1 MHLLTDLIRKATADE
16 VLVDDNAWQCPHC
29 DKKVRA
35 TKSCRFTDL
44 PPALMF
50 NIKRTLF
57 DAVIIIAQFKISES
71 S

>member
-1 MHLLTDLIRKATADE
+1 MKKATADE
-16 VLVDDNAWQCPHC
+16 VLVDDNAWHCSRC

-44 PPALMF
+44 PPALLF

-57 DAVIIIAQFKISES
+57 DAVRIKAQMQRICADIF
-71 S
+71 